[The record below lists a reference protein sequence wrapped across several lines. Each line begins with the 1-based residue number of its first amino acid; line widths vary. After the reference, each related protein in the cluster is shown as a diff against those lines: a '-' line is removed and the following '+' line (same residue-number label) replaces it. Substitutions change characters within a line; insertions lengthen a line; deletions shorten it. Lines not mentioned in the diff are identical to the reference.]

1 MEPMKETS
9 FPDRPWSKIAADA
22 FHHNGKLFLLAI
34 DFYSRAVEIVLVSNK
49 LTAAE
54 IETVAR
60 MKKIFSRHGIADTVV
75 TDNGPQFAA
84 EEFADFAQSWRFEHV
99 VSSPHYPQANGEVEH
114 AVQTIKNLM
123 KKSNDDRVPWSS
135 NVPQHPTAQWVLSCS
150 AQHGKNAE
158 DQTSMSP

>member
-1 MEPMKETS
+1 M
-9 FPDRPWSKIAADA
+9 
-22 FHHNGKLFLLAI
+22 
-34 DFYSRAVEIVLVSNK
+34 
-49 LTAAE
+49 
-54 IETVAR
+54 
-60 MKKIFSRHGIADTVV
+60 KIFSRHGTADTVV
-75 TDNGPQFAA
+75 TDNGPQIVA
-84 EEFADFAQSWRFEHV
+84 EEFADFAQSWGFEHV
-99 VSSPHYPQANGEVEH
+99 TSSPHYPQANGEVEH